1 MLNTFAQFVQ
11 FVEDLFK
18 PLLCFS
24 LAILQQ
30 TFHILIGITLK
41 GTGGIL
47 LHGSGQITE
56 QLLVIHDI
64 AKILIFAI
72 QAIDTADCLEQAM
85 IVHGLV
91 NIQICAGR
99 CIEAGQQLVYH
110 DQQLHI
116 IGFFDE
122 FLLCCLFKFLD
133 PFGNTALVRSV
144 IRVNAD
150 HLQINAV
157 FFVCVGFLIITD
169 CFGAQIADA
178 GFIGGNDRALA
189 EIFLLEQ
196 FIVLAGSQNIIRHQN
211 SIAAAV
217 CQTSLGF
224 KVENNITDDFFQ
236 AIARAIYRLHIAP
249 NLFQPCLGSGHQ
261 SPSLGFKPGIDPI
274 LGHDFLGDIPVFI
287 PQIQDHTV
295 RNAFVKLIAVDIS
308 AEHLNAGSLVRL
320 QQRCSGETHK
330 DSIGHNGLHS
340 QVQLAGLGAVA
351 LIHKYENIILCAEVG
366 GQRCFEFF
374 NIPVIVLGG
383 SFAAALAELMHQ
395 GAKQPILMGVQ
406 PCQ

>member
-1 MLNTFAQFVQ
+1 MQIIKFVLRILNTLAQFIQ
-11 FVEDLFK
+11 FVEDLFE

-30 TFHILIGITLK
+30 PLHILISITLK
-41 GTGGIL
+41 GTGGVL
-47 LHGSGQITE
+47 LHGSRQIAK

-64 AKILIFAI
+64 AEILILSI
-72 QAIDTADCLEQAM
+72 QTIDTADCLEQAM

-236 AIARAIYRLHIAP
+236 AIA
-249 NLFQPCLGSGHQ
+249 
-261 SPSLGFKPGIDPI
+261 
-274 LGHDFLGDIPVFI
+274 
-287 PQIQDHTV
+287 
-295 RNAFVKLIAVDIS
+295 
-308 AEHLNAGSLVRL
+308 
-320 QQRCSGETHK
+320 
-330 DSIGHNGLHS
+330 
-340 QVQLAGLGAVA
+340 
-351 LIHKYENIILCAEVG
+351 
-366 GQRCFEFF
+366 
-374 NIPVIVLGG
+374 
-383 SFAAALAELMHQ
+383 
-395 GAKQPILMGVQ
+395 
-406 PCQ
+406 